1 MMNLRKSWVNTSLLK
16 LIIKNNLFPA
26 KISLIIFAAVYLL
39 TMLTIN
45 NGLNTICLLIFA
57 FSAVILTFI
66 YPCYLQSYLVDK
78 NKSALIASL
87 PLDTKTIWLTNYL
100 AGYLIAL
107 VTLLLEAIMLV
118 IMMLVLKLDY
128 ISDNLYLRFLLTV
141 IILLFIYYT
150 ITFLICCMTGK
161 RLGQVVF
168 SIMFYCMPLILII
181 GFTYISPKL
190 VPITIEGI
198 DSWYY
203 FIMVPLAAGI
213 DFIQNGSHYLL
224 MHFLIAVLL
233 LILSYYVYKH
243 RENEYVGEPLVFYK
257 ISIFLKIALIV
268 VATILAFCLILV
280 TTRLNLN
287 YGLSGIM
294 TMFLIYLII
303 GIQVSLIVEV
313 IFKGN
318 HIYRNLAIYVP
329 VIAMVFGLNYL
340 IVNERYH
347 NFYKN
352 ETGLLGSINNVYTG
366 GYYNYSLELDAKMV
380 KDFQSYLSNH
390 RDKLYAEYYEEEK
403 NRMYLWFYNDDIS
416 YGLYADNDLIV
427 DFFENDGKKY
437 FDDIFEYNDFT
448 NQKYLSAYINIDEY
462 RGKSLYFN
470 QNDIYKIMATFKNKK
485 IVPKDL
491 IEEKFVEFY
500 GKQGS
505 WIVPLNDQLFDIIKD
520 ESFLNRS
527 IFVDEANTYLADL
540 TSKIASTSYASQIQT
555 ALENV
560 TGEKISLYYLNTTTE
575 DNFGLEDFS
584 DTQVIYRDLYNVVTQ
599 SNKEQS
605 IVVKYTVERNGDSFV
620 ITSIEA
626 GELDE

>member
-107 VTLLLEAIMLV
+107 VTLLLEAVMLV
-118 IMMLVLKLDY
+118 IMMLVLKLDHIPEIFY
-128 ISDNLYLRFLLTV
+128 QRFLLTV
-141 IILLFIYYT
+141 VILLFIYYT
-150 ITFLICCMTGK
+150 ITFFICCMTGK

-340 IVNERYH
+340 IVNERYY

-352 ETGLLGSINNVYTG
+352 ETDLLGSINNVYTS

-505 WIVPLNDQLFDIIKD
+505 WIVPLNNQLFDIIKD

-540 TSKIASTSYASQIQT
+540 TSKIASTNYASQIQT

>member
-107 VTLLLEAIMLV
+107 VTLLLEAVMLV
-118 IMMLVLKLDY
+118 IMMLVLKLDHIPEIFY
-128 ISDNLYLRFLLTV
+128 QRFLLTV
-141 IILLFIYYT
+141 VILLFIYYT
-150 ITFLICCMTGK
+150 ITFFICCMTGK

-352 ETGLLGSINNVYTG
+352 ETDLLGSINNVYTS

-403 NRMYLWFYNDDIS
+403 NQMYLWFYNDDIS

-505 WIVPLNDQLFDIIKD
+505 WIVPLNNQLFDIIKD

-605 IVVKYTVERNGDSFV
+605 IVVKYTVEKNGDSFV

-626 GELDE
+626 GEFDE

>member
-26 KISLIIFAAVYLL
+26 KISLIIFTAVYLL

-45 NGLNTICLLIFA
+45 NGLNMICLLIFV

-118 IMMLVLKLDY
+118 IMMLVLKLDHIPEIFY
-128 ISDNLYLRFLLTV
+128 QRFLLTV

-150 ITFLICCMTGK
+150 ITFFICCMTGK

-224 MHFLIAVLL
+224 THFLIAVLL

-243 RENEYVGEPLVFYK
+243 RENEYIGEPLVFYK
-257 ISIFLKIALIV
+257 ISIFLKIALII
-268 VATILAFCLILV
+268 VATILAFCLILI

-313 IFKGN
+313 IFRGN
-318 HIYRNLAIYVP
+318 HIYRNLAIYMP
-329 VIAMVFGLNYL
+329 IIAMVFGLNYL

-352 ETGLLGSINNVYTG
+352 ETDLLGSINNVYTS
-366 GYYNYSLELDAKMV
+366 GYYNYSLELDTKMV

-390 RDKLYAEYYEEEK
+390 RDKLYAEYYEEQK

-427 DFFENDGKKY
+427 DFFDNDGKKY
-437 FDDIFEYNDFT
+437 FDDIFEYDDLI
-448 NQKYLSAYINIDEY
+448 NQKYLSAYISIDEY

-470 QNDIYKIMATFKNKK
+470 QNDIYKLMTAVKNTK
-485 IVPKDL
+485 IIPKDL
-491 IEEKFVEFY
+491 IEKKFVEFY
-500 GKQGS
+500 GKHDS
-505 WIVPLNDQLFDIIKD
+505 WIIPLNDQLLDIIED

-540 TSKIASTSYASQIQT
+540 TSKIASTEYASQIQT

-560 TGEKISLYYLNTTTE
+560 IGEKISLYYLNTTTE

-605 IVVKYTVERNGDSFV
+605 IVVKYTVEKNGDSFV

-626 GELDE
+626 GEFDE